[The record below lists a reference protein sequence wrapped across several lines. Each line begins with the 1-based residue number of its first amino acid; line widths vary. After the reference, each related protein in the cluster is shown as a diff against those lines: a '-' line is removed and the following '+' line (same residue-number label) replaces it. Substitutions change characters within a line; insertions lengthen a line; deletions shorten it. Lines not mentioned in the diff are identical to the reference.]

1 SSAKYLQLIRFAL
14 ARRKTAEDFTVA
26 AGWHRAAVGGSRG
39 APRAPRGPPR
49 GGEGAGGGRGSRE
62 RRSTLGARSA
72 SRGCA
77 TARADRGLQHVLPR
91 AAAEEHVKQGEKST
105 AGACGRHLKQGPA
118 PARLQQPSG
127 DLVASPVLYT
137 RRWAIAR
144 AHPGFEEVGKR
155 QSCPCEAVIDPHPP
169 PGNRRPG
176 APADVGYA
184 YRLAPVGSNVP
195 TSTACR
201 GPRKLILQRWSCI
214 NSRLGAPGAVP
225 ARAPTWA
232 ARGLPAGARSPGTP
246 RGHPPRGARPGSPEV
261 PASTP
266 PWGTPKAPAKIST
279 RRPLCPGSPRFRA
292 SPQTFS
298 QPGSA
303 AHGRRT
309 CAE

>member
-1 SSAKYLQLIRFAL
+1 FPPEALPSA
-14 ARRKTAEDFTVA
+14 VA
-26 AGWHRAAVGGSRG
+26 AMLAGGRPAAWARAAR
-39 APRAPRGPPR
+39 ARAPTPGGQGGGRGGGGG

-155 QSCPCEAVIDPHPP
+155 QSCP
-169 PGNRRPG
+169 
-176 APADVGYA
+176 
-184 YRLAPVGSNVP
+184 S
-195 TSTACR
+195 
-201 GPRKLILQRWSCI
+201 
-214 NSRLGAPGAVP
+214 PGAVP

-266 PWGTPKAPAKIST
+266 PWGTPKAPAKITSCCGRAL
-279 RRPLCPGSPRFRA
+279 RRSRPQKSA
-292 SPQTFS
+292 S
-298 QPGSA
+298 
-303 AHGRRT
+303 
-309 CAE
+309 

>member
-1 SSAKYLQLIRFAL
+1 SRPKHCRRRSPRCWPEGGPRPGLGQPGP
-14 ARRKTAEDFTVA
+14 ARPRQ
-26 AGWHRAAVGGSRG
+26 VGRVEEEEEEEEE
-39 APRAPRGPPR
+39 
-49 GGEGAGGGRGSRE
+49 EGAGGGRGSRE

-144 AHPGFEEVGKR
+144 AHPGFGGESGEK
-155 QSCPCEAVIDPHPP
+155 
-169 PGNRRPG
+169 
-176 APADVGYA
+176 
-184 YRLAPVGSNVP
+184 
-195 TSTACR
+195 
-201 GPRKLILQRWSCI
+201 RWSCI

-266 PWGTPKAPAKIST
+266 PWGTPKKS
-279 RRPLCPGSPRFRA
+279 A
-292 SPQTFS
+292 S
-298 QPGSA
+298 
-303 AHGRRT
+303 
-309 CAE
+309 

>member
-1 SSAKYLQLIRFAL
+1 SRPKHCRRRSPRCWPEGGPRPGLGQPGP
-14 ARRKTAEDFTVA
+14 ARPRQ
-26 AGWHRAAVGGSRG
+26 VGRVEEEEEEEEE
-39 APRAPRGPPR
+39 
-49 GGEGAGGGRGSRE
+49 EGAGGGRGSRE

-144 AHPGFEEVGKR
+144 AHPG
-155 QSCPCEAVIDPHPP
+155 
-169 PGNRRPG
+169 
-176 APADVGYA
+176 
-184 YRLAPVGSNVP
+184 
-195 TSTACR
+195 
-201 GPRKLILQRWSCI
+201 RWSCI

-266 PWGTPKAPAKIST
+266 PWGTPKKS
-279 RRPLCPGSPRFRA
+279 A
-292 SPQTFS
+292 S
-298 QPGSA
+298 
-303 AHGRRT
+303 
-309 CAE
+309 

>member
-1 SSAKYLQLIRFAL
+1 PARSTAVGGRRDAGRRAARGLGSGSQGPRAHARWAGWRKRRRRRRRFAL

-144 AHPGFEEVGKR
+144 AHPGFGGESGEK
-155 QSCPCEAVIDPHPP
+155 
-169 PGNRRPG
+169 
-176 APADVGYA
+176 
-184 YRLAPVGSNVP
+184 
-195 TSTACR
+195 
-201 GPRKLILQRWSCI
+201 RWSCI

-266 PWGTPKAPAKIST
+266 PWGTPKAPAKMITSCCGRAL
-279 RRPLCPGSPRFRA
+279 RRSRPQKSA
-292 SPQTFS
+292 S
-298 QPGSA
+298 
-303 AHGRRT
+303 
-309 CAE
+309 

>member
-1 SSAKYLQLIRFAL
+1 FFPPEALPSA
-14 ARRKTAEDFTVA
+14 VA
-26 AGWHRAAVGGSRG
+26 AMLAGGRPAAWARAAR
-39 APRAPRGPPR
+39 ARAPTPGGQGGGRGGGGGGGG

-144 AHPGFEEVGKR
+144 AHPGFGGE
-155 QSCPCEAVIDPHPP
+155 S
-169 PGNRRPG
+169 
-176 APADVGYA
+176 
-184 YRLAPVGSNVP
+184 
-195 TSTACR
+195 
-201 GPRKLILQRWSCI
+201 
-214 NSRLGAPGAVP
+214 APGAVP

>member
-1 SSAKYLQLIRFAL
+1 FPPEALPSA
-14 ARRKTAEDFTVA
+14 VA
-26 AGWHRAAVGGSRG
+26 AMLAGGRPAAWARAAR
-39 APRAPRGPPR
+39 ARAPTPGGQGGGRGGGGG

-144 AHPGFEEVGKR
+144 AHPG
-155 QSCPCEAVIDPHPP
+155 
-169 PGNRRPG
+169 
-176 APADVGYA
+176 
-184 YRLAPVGSNVP
+184 
-195 TSTACR
+195 
-201 GPRKLILQRWSCI
+201 RWSCI

-266 PWGTPKAPAKIST
+266 PWGTPKAPAKMITSCCGRAL
-279 RRPLCPGSPRFRA
+279 RRSRPQKSA
-292 SPQTFS
+292 S
-298 QPGSA
+298 
-303 AHGRRT
+303 
-309 CAE
+309 

>member
-1 SSAKYLQLIRFAL
+1 FPPEALPSA
-14 ARRKTAEDFTVA
+14 VA
-26 AGWHRAAVGGSRG
+26 AMLAGGRPAAWARAAR
-39 APRAPRGPPR
+39 ARAPTPGGQGGGRGGGGG

-266 PWGTPKAPAKIST
+266 PWGTPKAPAKMITSCCGRAL
-279 RRPLCPGSPRFRA
+279 RRSRPQKSA
-292 SPQTFS
+292 S
-298 QPGSA
+298 
-303 AHGRRT
+303 
-309 CAE
+309 

>member
-1 SSAKYLQLIRFAL
+1 FSRPKHCRRRSPRCWPEGGPRPGLGQPGP
-14 ARRKTAEDFTVA
+14 ARPRQVGRVEEEEEDFTVA

-144 AHPGFEEVGKR
+144 AHPGFGGESGEK
-155 QSCPCEAVIDPHPP
+155 
-169 PGNRRPG
+169 
-176 APADVGYA
+176 
-184 YRLAPVGSNVP
+184 
-195 TSTACR
+195 
-201 GPRKLILQRWSCI
+201 RWSCI

-266 PWGTPKAPAKIST
+266 PWGTPKAPAKMITSCCGRAL
-279 RRPLCPGSPRFRA
+279 RRSRPQKSA
-292 SPQTFS
+292 S
-298 QPGSA
+298 
-303 AHGRRT
+303 
-309 CAE
+309 

>member
-1 SSAKYLQLIRFAL
+1 SRPKHCRRRSPRCWPEGGPRPGLGQPGP
-14 ARRKTAEDFTVA
+14 ARPRQ
-26 AGWHRAAVGGSRG
+26 VGRVEEEEEE
-39 APRAPRGPPR
+39 
-49 GGEGAGGGRGSRE
+49 EGAGGGRGSRE

-144 AHPGFEEVGKR
+144 AHPGFGGE
-155 QSCPCEAVIDPHPP
+155 S
-169 PGNRRPG
+169 
-176 APADVGYA
+176 
-184 YRLAPVGSNVP
+184 
-195 TSTACR
+195 
-201 GPRKLILQRWSCI
+201 
-214 NSRLGAPGAVP
+214 APGAVP

-266 PWGTPKAPAKIST
+266 PWGTPKAPAKMITSCCGRAL
-279 RRPLCPGSPRFRA
+279 RRSRPQKSA
-292 SPQTFS
+292 S
-298 QPGSA
+298 
-303 AHGRRT
+303 
-309 CAE
+309 

>member
-1 SSAKYLQLIRFAL
+1 FPPEALPSA
-14 ARRKTAEDFTVA
+14 VA
-26 AGWHRAAVGGSRG
+26 AMLAGGRPAAWARAAR
-39 APRAPRGPPR
+39 ARAPTPGGQGGGRGGGGG

-155 QSCPCEAVIDPHPP
+155 QSCP
-169 PGNRRPG
+169 
-176 APADVGYA
+176 
-184 YRLAPVGSNVP
+184 S
-195 TSTACR
+195 
-201 GPRKLILQRWSCI
+201 
-214 NSRLGAPGAVP
+214 PGAVP

-266 PWGTPKAPAKIST
+266 PWGTPKAPAKMITSCCGRAL
-279 RRPLCPGSPRFRA
+279 RRSRPQKSA
-292 SPQTFS
+292 S
-298 QPGSA
+298 
-303 AHGRRT
+303 
-309 CAE
+309 